1 MRSIPNC
8 RPFPATTALAG
19 FDPVILE
26 FIDELRDNGGVAAA
40 QVRKCAYAARHFLVW
55 LDLSGMDLSTVDGA
69 VIHSFLQHD
78 CRCAASS
85 APIRLHRW
93 RKCLTSSRL
102 MSFIRFLERTGR
114 IDHPGELDDNF
125 RLLDAFLEGLR
136 SEGYAK
142 ETIKLYRCGC
152 AGFLVWLHL
161 SRIRLRDFSLEIHA
175 RFLGNQLV
183 CSIPGVFCGQRSKRH
198 ATAYET
204 ELRGFLKHLV
214 SIGRIERLDP
224 VPVEKALPARLCRFA
239 VWLERRR
246 GISPESIR
254 RQVRSIAGMLPDLG
268 DDPDA
273 YDAALI
279 RRVLFDRMEPWS
291 QSYARQLAIAM
302 RMYLRFLASEGGV
315 AAGRLVAA
323 VPTVPNRQL
332 SALPR
337 HIPADDVERAIASCD
352 DGPMGV
358 RDRAILLL
366 LARLALRAGDIIAL
380 RLDDICWDRAE
391 IRLSGK
397 SRRPSLLP
405 LPQDVGD
412 ALQLYV
418 ATARP
423 RVDEEKV
430 FLRANAPCRPL
441 TDSGTVSAVA
451 KRALDRAGIK
461 TFAGRG
467 AHVFRHSQATALLRS
482 GATLDAVQAL
492 LRHASPS
499 TTMIYA
505 KTDAVMLQEV
515 AQPWIGGIGQ

>member
-26 FIDELRDNGGVAAA
+26 FVNELRDKGGVAAA
-40 QVRKCAYAARHFLVW
+40 RIRKYAHVARHFLVW
-55 LDLSGMDLSTVDGA
+55 LDFSGMELSTVDGT

-85 APIRLHRW
+85 VPIRLRRW
-93 RKCLTSSRL
+93 RKCLSSPGL

-114 IDHPGELDDNF
+114 IDNPGELDDNF
-125 RLLDAFLEGLR
+125 RLLDEFLEGLCR
-136 SEGYAK
+136 DGFAK
-142 ETIKLYRCGC
+142 ATINQYRRGCG
-152 AGFLVWLHL
+152 GLLVWLHL
-161 SRIRLRDFSLEIHA
+161 SRIRLGDFSPEIHA
-175 RFLGNQLV
+175 RFLGNQFV
-183 CSIPGVFCGQRSKRH
+183 CPIPGVFCGQRSKRH
-198 ATAYET
+198 GTAHET
-204 ELRGFLKHLV
+204 RLRGFLRHLV
-214 SIGRIERLDP
+214 SIGRIERFEP
-224 VPVEKALPARLCRFA
+224 APVEKALPSRLCRFA
-239 VWLERRR
+239 EWLERQR
-246 GISPESIR
+246 GISPRSIR
-254 RQVRSIAGMLPDLG
+254 YQVRLIAGMLPDLG

-279 RRVLFDRMEPWS
+279 RRVLFDHMEPRS
-291 QSYARQLAIAM
+291 QACAGQLATAT

-315 AAGRLVAA
+315 AARLVAT
-323 VPTVPNRQL
+323 VPTVPNRRL

-337 HIPADDVERAIASCD
+337 HIPAEDVERAIASCD
-352 DGPMGV
+352 AGPTGV

-366 LARLALRAGDIIAL
+366 LARLALRAEDIVAL

-397 SRRPSLLP
+397 SRRASLLP

-423 RVDEEKV
+423 RVDEERV
-430 FLRANAPCRPL
+430 FLRAIAPCRPL
-441 TDSGTVSAVA
+441 AGSGAVTGVA
-451 KRALDRAGIK
+451 RRALDRAGIK

-492 LRHASPS
+492 LRHSSPS

-505 KTDAVMLQEV
+505 KTDAVMLQEI